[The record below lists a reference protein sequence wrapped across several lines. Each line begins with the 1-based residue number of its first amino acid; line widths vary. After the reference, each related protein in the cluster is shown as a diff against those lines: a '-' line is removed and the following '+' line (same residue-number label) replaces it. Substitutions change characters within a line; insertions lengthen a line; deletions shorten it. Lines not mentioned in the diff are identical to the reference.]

1 MSIVRVPGGETPL
14 CQAPFPQIH
23 LGWATGG
30 MGSKAGTA
38 VSGSCRERRVHVNWR
53 LFSPRV
59 GDWHRRGELIAGDTH
74 DQGWRLGT
82 FPVMLRRK
90 ATFIARNV
98 AQG

>member
-1 MSIVRVPGGETPL
+1 MPGTLSPD
-14 CQAPFPQIH
+14 PPW
-23 LGWATGG
+23 LGNRG
-30 MGSKAGTA
+30 MGGKPGTA
-38 VSGSCRERRVHVNWR
+38 VSCSCRERRVHVNWQ
-53 LFSPRV
+53 LFRPRV
-59 GDWHRRGELIAGDTH
+59 GDWHRRGGLIAGDTH